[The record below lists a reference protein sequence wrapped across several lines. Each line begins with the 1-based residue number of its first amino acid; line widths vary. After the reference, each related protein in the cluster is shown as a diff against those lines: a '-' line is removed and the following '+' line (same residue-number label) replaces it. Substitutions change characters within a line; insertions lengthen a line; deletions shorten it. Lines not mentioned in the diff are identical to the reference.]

1 MLQKL
6 GSSMKPMRLQIKC
19 LRNMQVFSWFV
30 HFLSCDFSWH
40 SDPQLLAFQP
50 WLISS
55 TLPSLSPPSSQA
67 ILKLFA
73 KPQASEPQVFQLP
86 KPLASTS
93 LWPSCLHLHRQ
104 NCSWAPTITRTF
116 FFSTGWRRNR
126 LLSGPSTTSHAGEEL
141 QVGGNDL
148 LRTGNR
154 SRGAGWK
161 RASERKKVRQTQEEE
176 WALVSWAIRPG
187 EKL

>member
-1 MLQKL
+1 
-6 GSSMKPMRLQIKC
+6 MRLQIKC

-67 ILKLFA
+67 ILELFA